1 MSYEV
6 FQQRVNTILSRM
18 KGAKPKVSFR
28 HDAESG
34 RHYANFPDGTTITGN
49 TIAKNVMVRWGSGHA
64 ATVNI

>member
-1 MSYEV
+1 MPYEV

-49 TIAKNVMVRWGSGHA
+49 TVAKNVMVRWGSGHA

>member
-49 TIAKNVMVRWGSGHA
+49 TVAKNVMVRRGSGHA

>member
-28 HDAESG
+28 HDAETG
-34 RHYANFPDGTTITGN
+34 RHYANFPDGTYITGN

>member
-34 RHYANFPDGTTITGN
+34 RHYANFHDGTTITGN
-49 TIAKNVMVRWGSGHA
+49 TVAKNVMVRWGSGHA